1 MSKGALIGKGRT
13 ADIYAWGDDSV
24 LKLFHAGRSSG
35 EAAYEAKIASAV
47 HASGAASP
55 ALLDTVEFE
64 GRQGLIYERI
74 HGPSLA
80 EVLRHSPWQLPRLA
94 RAFARL
100 QASMHRRT
108 ASDLPS
114 QRQCLSRKIEAAS
127 PLPSEL
133 KERALQALSHLPDG
147 NVLCHGDF
155 HPENIIMSPRGPV
168 TIDWVDATRGNPLAD
183 VARTSLILSAAHL
196 YLPANP
202 GSLAVRFIIAAFHRI
217 YLAHYVRAT
226 NTQERQIRVWRG
238 PVAAAR
244 LEEAISIEEAWL
256 VKTVASSLRL
266 WSN

>member
-24 LKLFHAGRSSG
+24 LKLFHAGRSAS

-47 HASGAASP
+47 PASGAASP
-55 ALLDTVEFE
+55 ALLDTVELE

-74 HGPSLA
+74 YGPSLA
-80 EVLRHSPWQLPRLA
+80 EVLRHKPRQLPRLA
-94 RAFARL
+94 RSFARL
-100 QASMHRRT
+100 HASMHGRT
-108 ASDLPS
+108 ASGLPS
-114 QRQCLSRKIEAAS
+114 QRQRLTRKIMAAS
-127 PLPSEL
+127 PLSSEL
-133 KERALQALSHLPDG
+133 KQGALQALSLLPDG
-147 NVLCHGDF
+147 DVLCHGDV

-183 VARTSLILSAAHL
+183 VARTSLLLSAAHL

-202 GSLAVRFIIAAFHRI
+202 GSFATRFIIAAFHRL

-226 NTQERQIRVWRG
+226 HAQERQIAAWRG

-244 LEEAISIEEAWL
+244 LEEGIQVEEAWL
-256 VKTVASSLRL
+256 VNIVASSLR
-266 WSN
+266 SE